1 MLVTHHN
8 PHILFLVSVHSLELN
23 YCDDFFFLVSGSIV
37 PPRLRS
43 SLDIPTHD
51 NSVSNPLGL
60 CLTCPTTVLIFKSSV
75 KPSQHTPAMPPTLQ
89 ASLDCDTVSSRI
101 SLSYAVRPCLRT
113 KRNKPLEYIWPSLD
127 WGWDDGVGARNWGG
141 CSHLALCIQTLP
153 AFFSSPLFLISFEGG
168 T

>member
-1 MLVTHHN
+1 M
-8 PHILFLVSVHSLELN
+8 I
-23 YCDDFFFLVSGSIV
+23 FFFFVSGSIV

-60 CLTCPTTVLIFKSSV
+60 CLTCPTTVLIFKSSA

-101 SLSYAVRPCLRT
+101 SLRYAVRPCLRT

-141 CSHLALCIQTLP
+141 VLPSSLVHPNSTGVFLFPSISHL
-153 AFFSSPLFLISFEGG
+153 F
-168 T
+168 